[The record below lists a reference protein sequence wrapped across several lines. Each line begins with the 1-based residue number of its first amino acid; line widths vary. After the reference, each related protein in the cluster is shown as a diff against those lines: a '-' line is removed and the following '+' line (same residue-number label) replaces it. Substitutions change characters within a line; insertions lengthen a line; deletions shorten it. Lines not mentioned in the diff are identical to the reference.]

1 MPDKFDGI
9 LVICITHY
17 PPLLSINDKSDVSLA
32 HAEGDTL
39 DGFMAA
45 LPQWDLPVV
54 AGDSSSLPW
63 RLIWTWHPVLEAF
76 GHNKNAYSSYSPDP
90 WFYPTELFDNQK
102 DVYKLLPAE
111 IENYQ
116 DHVIVYPLY
125 RLIVFHHTSK
135 PRNKMINLL
144 TSKLALPG
152 DSTYFLSLK
161 NRQPGDPL
169 PTIPDWV
176 NDTCARKLHNALL
189 VLLKHRPP
197 NDIASWKTYVKTH
210 NIIVP
215 DRLISLEELHQ
226 TSIPPTAAD
235 FPALADTVGPK
246 PPAKALVAAK
256 KGSLTIQSTTALRPS
271 VPARPAQTL
280 PSASSSTSPSL
291 PAQSPVAPA
300 VSPSLPSTMPDDSQ
314 VPPAPFLSAPA
325 TLPPTPH
332 GAEASADIDMPP
344 STFPLPTS
352 SLSGADREKALRPL
366 LHNATT
372 ISVQPAS
379 LPVPVSRPLVHELYA
394 QAFALLPTIHTFYG
408 LLTQKAKSL
417 YDYLFNPA
425 VTIVPEHDVDTV
437 SDTPDVPMTDTTT
450 GEISPTPME
459 ISPTPFS
466 QLVEDFVN
474 LDASFAGL
482 KIFFS
487 PLSSVLLTT
496 STLAIVST
504 PTSLAVTFPLLRTVI
519 RFYMYPSVQRVSG
532 TDPLTGR
539 LSLSIFLSLLS
550 FRIFPALSVL
560 LDTNFAP
567 LRRSSLHS
575 LCSTLFF
582 ALLPLCLFLLLGI
595 CCSRRHFSLSA

>member
-1 MPDKFDGI
+1 M
-9 LVICITHY
+9 
-17 PPLLSINDKSDVSLA
+17 SLA

-54 AGDSSSLPW
+54 AGDL
-63 RLIWTWHPVLEAF
+63 L
-76 GHNKNAYSSYSPDP
+76 
-90 WFYPTELFDNQK
+90 
-102 DVYKLLPAE
+102 LLPLATNLDLASFFGG
-111 IENYQ
+111 IW
-116 DHVIVYPLY
+116 DITKAPTLPTPLIPGSTLPNF
-125 RLIVFHHTSK
+125 LITRRMSTNSFLQKLRTTKIMSLSIPYTVSLSFVFHHTSK

-176 NDTCARKLHNALL
+176 NETCARKLHNALL
-189 VLLKHRPP
+189 ALLKQRSP
-197 NDIASWKTYVKTH
+197 NDTASWKSYAKTN

-215 DRLISLEELHQ
+215 DRPITLEELHQ
-226 TSIPPTAAD
+226 TSTPPTAAD
-235 FPALADTVGPK
+235 FPTLADTVVPK

-256 KGSLTIQSTTALRPS
+256 KSSLTTQSTTALRPS

-300 VSPSLPSTMPDDSQ
+300 VSPSLPSTMLDDSQ

-344 STFPLPTS
+344 SSFPMPTS

-417 YDYLFNPA
+417 YDYLF
-425 VTIVPEHDVDTV
+425 
-437 SDTPDVPMTDTTT
+437 
-450 GEISPTPME
+450 
-459 ISPTPFS
+459 
-466 QLVEDFVN
+466 Q
-474 LDASFAGL
+474 
-482 KIFFS
+482 
-487 PLSSVLLTT
+487 
-496 STLAIVST
+496 
-504 PTSLAVTFPLLRTVI
+504 
-519 RFYMYPSVQRVSG
+519 
-532 TDPLTGR
+532 
-539 LSLSIFLSLLS
+539 
-550 FRIFPALSVL
+550 
-560 LDTNFAP
+560 
-567 LRRSSLHS
+567 
-575 LCSTLFF
+575 
-582 ALLPLCLFLLLGI
+582 
-595 CCSRRHFSLSA
+595 SRRHHRS